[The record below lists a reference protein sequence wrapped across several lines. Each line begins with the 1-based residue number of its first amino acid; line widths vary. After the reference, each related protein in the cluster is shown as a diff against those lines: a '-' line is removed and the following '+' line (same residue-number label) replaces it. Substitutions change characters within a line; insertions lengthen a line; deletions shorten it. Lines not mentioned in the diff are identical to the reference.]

1 MKESMSLVQEIL
13 YTFSNYPG
21 GYRLL
26 YDIIY
31 ENKGKDRP
39 NKTTIQSTLS
49 RLKKRGLLSNEKGT
63 WSITPEGK
71 ELLQHKKSQI
81 KRYFPANTRTRSTPP
96 KTMIIVFDIPEKE
109 RNYRDWLRG
118 ELISF
123 GFEMIQRSVWF
134 GPALPK
140 EFIMYLDG
148 HKLLKYIRFFKAQ
161 EKDLI

>member
-1 MKESMSLVQEIL
+1 MRENMTLVQEIL

-31 ENKGKDRP
+31 EKRGANRP

-49 RLKKRGLLSNEKGT
+49 RLKKQGLLSNQKGT

-81 KRYFPANTRTRSTPP
+81 KRYFSTKTRIRTNLS
-96 KTMIIVFDIPEKE
+96 KTIIIVFDIPEKE
-109 RNYRDWLRG
+109 RNYRDWLRS

-140 EFIMYLDG
+140 EFITYLDE
-148 HKLLKYIRFFKAQ
+148 HKLLRYIHFFKVE

>member
-1 MKESMSLVQEIL
+1 MRENMSLVQEIL

-26 YDIIY
+26 YDILY
-31 ENKGKDRP
+31 EKKGKDRP
-39 NKTTIQSTLS
+39 NKTTVQSTLT
-49 RLKKRGLLSNEKGT
+49 RLKKRGLLSNEKRV

-81 KRYFPANTRTRSTPP
+81 KRYFPTKIKTEQS

-118 ELISF
+118 ELMGF

-140 EFIMYLDG
+140 EFITYLDE
-148 HKLLKYIRFFKAQ
+148 HKILKYVRFFKAR
-161 EKDLI
+161 EEDLI